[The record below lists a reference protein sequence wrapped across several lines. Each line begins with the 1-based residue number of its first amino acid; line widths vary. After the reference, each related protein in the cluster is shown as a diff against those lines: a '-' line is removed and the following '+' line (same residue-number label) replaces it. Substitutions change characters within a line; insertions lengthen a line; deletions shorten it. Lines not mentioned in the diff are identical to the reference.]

1 MVGDH
6 VISLD
11 DLRASVAPSV
21 GLAPADVP
29 DDENLI
35 ALGMTSL
42 ELMGLVNE
50 WRAAGLAVT
59 YSKLVREPT
68 VAGWWRHLNEL
79 ADAGS
84 AAVTQP

>member
-1 MVGDH
+1 M
-6 VISLD
+6 ISID

-42 ELMGLVNE
+42 ELMGLVNG
-50 WRAAGLAVT
+50 WRATGLAVT
-59 YSKLVREPT
+59 YSRLVREPT

-79 ADAGS
+79 ADDGPTPVA
-84 AAVTQP
+84 QR